1 LPLFAY
7 GDAQRY
13 RLGVYFPQLPTNRPF
28 YSFNPTKR
36 DGASNISNLGAQPH
50 YLPSSFG
57 PKIAQV
63 EQFDQQGHENW
74 VGGVVEFESHVV
86 DEDLEQSRE
95 FWRELER
102 RNVKGREF
110 AENVA
115 AV

>member
-1 LPLFAY
+1 M
-7 GDAQRY
+7 
-13 RLGVYFPQLPTNRPF
+13 
-28 YSFNPTKR
+28 
-36 DGASNISNLGAQPH
+36 
-50 YLPSSFG
+50 
-57 PKIAQV
+57 
-63 EQFDQQGHENW
+63 
-74 VGGVVEFESHVV
+74 EFESHVV